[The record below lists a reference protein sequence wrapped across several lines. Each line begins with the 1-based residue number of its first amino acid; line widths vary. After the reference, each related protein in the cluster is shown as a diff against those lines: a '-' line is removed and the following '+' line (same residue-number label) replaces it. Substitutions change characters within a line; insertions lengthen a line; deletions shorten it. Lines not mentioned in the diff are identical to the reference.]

1 MLTFKSLLSITTK
14 ENERKGLLANK
25 VEDML
30 NTVVRQ
36 IAFFE
41 FEKRIHHQRKI
52 KELSV
57 DEICEIWIDVQKK
70 SLGPSIKFNDD
81 YKYFWSYIPHFIH
94 SPFYVYA

>member
-1 MLTFKSLLSITTK
+1 
-14 ENERKGLLANK
+14 
-25 VEDML
+25 ML

-41 FEKRIHHQRKI
+41 FEKRIHDQRKI

-57 DEICEIWIDVQKK
+57 NEICKIWIDVQKQ

-94 SPFYVYA
+94 SPFYVYAYAFGDCLVNSLF

>member
-36 IAFFE
+36 IAFLNLKNVF
-41 FEKRIHHQRKI
+41 II
-52 KELSV
+52 KE
-57 DEICEIWIDVQKK
+57 K
-70 SLGPSIKFNDD
+70 SKN
-81 YKYFWSYIPHFIH
+81 
-94 SPFYVYA
+94 